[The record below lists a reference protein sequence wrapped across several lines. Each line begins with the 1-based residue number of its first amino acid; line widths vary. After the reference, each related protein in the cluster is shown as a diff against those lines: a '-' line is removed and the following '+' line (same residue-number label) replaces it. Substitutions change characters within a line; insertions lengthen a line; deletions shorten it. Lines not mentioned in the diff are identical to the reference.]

1 MPSSTRAC
9 GCDEGVIDD
18 RCAEERVVTTTWA
31 QRRKDRVDDLAAGR
45 SLTAEA
51 WQRLRRDPVAITGAV
66 LVGVFVLVA
75 LFSPW
80 LAPHDAAESFPQ
92 LRDTLR
98 PDSIPGPQPGFP
110 LGSDQNG
117 RDFYSRMIL
126 ASRQTLFVGVFATLI
141 GLVIGLVVGTV
152 AGAFGGWVD
161 TLLMRFTDVLLS
173 VPSLLLAISIAAL
186 AARPSQT
193 SVIIAVAI
201 VGVPIFARLLRGSML
216 AQRESDHVIAA
227 TAMGVKRTPI
237 VLRHMLPN
245 AIGPVIVQATL
256 TLATSILDAAALS
269 FLGLGDADPSR
280 AEWGLMLANAQRYL
294 DVRPALAFYPAI
306 AIILVALGFTL
317 LGESLREALDP
328 KGRR

>member
-1 MPSSTRAC
+1 M
-9 GCDEGVIDD
+9 I
-18 RCAEERVVTTTWA
+18 TTWA
-31 QRRKDRVDDLAAGR
+31 QRRKDRVDELSTGR

-51 WQRLRRDPVAITGAV
+51 WRRLRRDPVAITGAV

-75 LFSPW
+75 LFAPL
-80 LAPHDAAESFPQ
+80 LAPHGSAESFPQ

-98 PDSIPGPQPGFP
+98 PASIPGPQPGFP

-117 RDFYSRMIL
+117 RDFFSRMIL

-141 GLVIGLVVGTV
+141 GLAIGLVIGTI

-161 TLLMRFTDVLLS
+161 TLLMRLTDVLLS
-173 VPSLLLAISIAAL
+173 VPSLLLAISVAAL

-201 VGVPIFARLLRGSML
+201 VGIPIFARLLRGSML
-216 AQRESDHVIAA
+216 QQRESDHVIAA
-227 TAMGVKRTPI
+227 TSMGVKRTPI

-280 AEWGLMLANAQRYL
+280 AEWGLMLATAQSYL